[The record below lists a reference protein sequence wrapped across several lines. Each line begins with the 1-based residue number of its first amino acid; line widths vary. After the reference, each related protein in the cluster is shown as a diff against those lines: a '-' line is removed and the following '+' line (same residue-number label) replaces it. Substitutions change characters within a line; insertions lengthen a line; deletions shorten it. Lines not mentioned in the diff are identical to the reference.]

1 MQFISKGFIKRILLT
16 LGAIAVVGGTCL
28 IDGFYIEP
36 YYPHVIRQTVYIH
49 SLPSEFDGFKIV
61 QLSDLHIVKLGKR
74 EERTLKK
81 IKDINP
87 DIICLTGD
95 YIEDDGI
102 TPGTHPWQECAEEA
116 YRFFESLKAKHG
128 VYACMGNWDNM
139 EMIPKMEKLGISVV
153 DERSTAITIGGKKLL
168 IRGDSEKQTV
178 PDIQTT
184 IALIHDPDGVDS
196 INKSGNHVDLTL
208 AGHWHGGQVGWPFR
222 MSDVKYLAGLFKVGD
237 TQLYVNRGLGMH
249 STAVRFNCPSEITL
263 ITLKPTDGQSK

>member
-1 MQFISKGFIKRILLT
+1 MQLISKRFIKRILLT
-16 LGAIAVVGGTCL
+16 LGILAVVGGICL

-36 YYPHVIRQTVYIH
+36 YYPRVIRQTVYING
-49 SLPSEFDGFKIV
+49 LPSEFDGLKIV

-74 EERTLKK
+74 EERALKK
-81 IKDINP
+81 IKALNP

-102 TPGTHPWQECAEEA
+102 TPGTYTWQECAEEA
-116 YRFFESLKAKHG
+116 YRFFGELKAKYG

-139 EMIPKMEKLGISVV
+139 EIIPCMEKLGIHVV
-153 DERSTAITIGGKKLL
+153 NENSTVITIGRKKLL
-168 IRGDSEKQTV
+168 IRGDSEKQPA

-196 INKSGNHVDLTL
+196 INESGNHVDLTL

-222 MSDVKYLAGLFKVGD
+222 MSDVKYLAGLYQVGD

-249 STAVRFNCPSEITL
+249 SIAVRFNCPAEITV
-263 ITLKPTDGQSK
+263 ITLRPVK